1 MPGSPPEWSA
11 WLGVIGAATTIVAPL
26 NDRFAVALASVAAVA
41 LILSAGFVREAR
53 RKVRGAGLS
62 IEEMAVDSLRLAE
75 IGRTFSRDVIVHR
88 AVHHATIRG
97 ADLEQWIE
105 IEGIA
110 QKHVGEVTFSLDSDS
125 RTSSENLACYGY
137 DLIVNPAKRSPIAP
151 MTKSLEGLS
160 KKVVVPLAE
169 GVNTNG
175 PIHAAVH
182 SRSRGCIGPGKDYF
196 FSSLAFDQLPS
207 VDWTIELEFVGAPPA
222 YVRQYDVTDGG
233 QPHLRCS
240 VVGTTGQSG
249 TKYTVRHNA
258 SPARDVRVFV
268 FDRSGRS

>member
-1 MPGSPPEWSA
+1 MSGSPPEWTA
-11 WLGVIGAATTIVAPL
+11 WLGVIGAATTIVAL
-26 NDRFAVALASVAAVA
+26 FNDRFAVALASVAAVA
-41 LILSAGFVREAR
+41 LILSANFVREAR

-75 IGRTFSRDVIVHR
+75 IGRTYSGDVVVHR
-88 AVHHATIRG
+88 AVHHASIRG

-110 QKHVGEVTFSLDSDS
+110 QKRVGEVTFSLDSDS
-125 RTSSENLACYGY
+125 RTALENLACYGY
-137 DLIVNPAKRSPIAP
+137 DLIVDPAKRSPIAP
-151 MTKSLEGLS
+151 MTKSLDGLS

-169 GVNTNG
+169 SVNRNG

-182 SRSRGCIGPGKDYF
+182 SRTRGCMGPGKDYF
-196 FSSLAFDQLPS
+196 FSSLAFDQLPPI
-207 VDWTIELEFVGAPPA
+207 DWTIELEFVDAPPA

-240 VVGTTGQSG
+240 VVGTISPNG
-249 TKYTVRHNA
+249 TKYTVRDKA
-258 SPARDVRVFV
+258 SPARAVRVFV
-268 FDRSGRS
+268 FDRSERN